1 MQCVINGVWRRV
13 GTNDNG
19 NVVRLQHDCSVSTRL
34 PSPAVWLLARPAL
47 TFTISVSQLG
57 TKPPHTDTVTAGAG
71 RGGHRPSGNCS
82 LFSVPL
88 TEVYDGRRELLHFPR
103 HFRLL
108 EQECALNTAKNISL
122 TPKIF
127 GQSWEKY
134 LINPKNLH
142 NHNV

>member
-1 MQCVINGVWRRV
+1 MTMAMLCGCSMT
-13 GTNDNG
+13 G
-19 NVVRLQHDCSVSTRL
+19 SVSTRL
-34 PSPAVWLLARPAL
+34 PLPARWLLARPAL

-127 GQSWEKY
+127 GQRREK
-134 LINPKNLH
+134 IFNEPQKIH
-142 NHNV
+142 NGNKKHS